1 MHKALICRVI
11 IIYKEYGGDNMNQ
24 KESYNKLFEL
34 IEKNDIAMM
43 TTIQDSKLVSRPM
56 SYQDVDTSGDI
67 WFMSTR
73 TEKLKRLRKIIVSIY
88 HLLTKDTCQFQGM
101 PLS

>member
-24 KESYNKLFEL
+24 KESYDKLFEL
-34 IEKNDIAMM
+34 LEKNDIAMM
-43 TTIQDSKLVSRPM
+43 TTIQDNKLISRPM
-56 SYQDVDTSGDI
+56 SYQDVDDSGNI

-73 TEKLKRLRKIIVSIY
+73 TEKLKKSKR
-88 HLLTKDTCQFQGM
+88 
-101 PLS
+101 